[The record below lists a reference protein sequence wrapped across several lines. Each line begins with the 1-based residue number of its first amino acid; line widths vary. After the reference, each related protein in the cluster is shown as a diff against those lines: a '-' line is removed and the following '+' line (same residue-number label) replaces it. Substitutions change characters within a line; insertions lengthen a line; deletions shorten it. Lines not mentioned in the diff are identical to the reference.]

1 MNRFFRSAFFPL
13 LVIVAL
19 AWLASETLRGNDT
32 KQRDVTYSQ
41 VQDQVLDLGRC
52 ASRGPRDRWLILPA
66 DAVQSLPPCV
76 LDPVVGRGLRDAEAA
91 GDLALGQAASDGLD
105 DLTTA
110 LSGQALLLMVT
121 SWRNAVSIKVTSWY
135 AFRRSAEARRRTNV
149 DDRQVVAAT

>member
-1 MNRFFRSAFFPL
+1 
-13 LVIVAL
+13 
-19 AWLASETLRGNDT
+19 
-32 KQRDVTYSQ
+32 
-41 VQDQVLDLGRC
+41 
-52 ASRGPRDRWLILPA
+52 
-66 DAVQSLPPCV
+66 V

-91 GDLALGQAASDGLD
+91 ADLALGQAASDGLD

-135 AFRRSAEARRRTNV
+135 AFRRSVEARRRTNV